1 LLEAGAGQPL
11 TTSELGHKNFGIA
24 NVKYGSRLLE
34 LSGKFTF

>member
-1 LLEAGAGQPL
+1 LEAVAGQAL
-11 TTSELGHKNFGIA
+11 TPAELGHKNFGIA